1 MQDIRFALRMLVKN
15 RTFTLVAILSL
26 AIGIG
31 ANSAMFS
38 FADGLLLRPCGETGS
53 DRRDT
58 PPRVSSSGST
68 PSFFKPPWRS
78 YARGTAKERI
88 RR

>member
-38 FADGLLLRPCGETGS
+38 FADGLLLRPCSETGS

-68 PSFFKPPWRS
+68 PSFLNRRGDRTRA
-78 YARGTAKERI
+78 ARQKNEYG
-88 RR
+88 